1 MYKFLAAFLLI
12 LGLLPSGADAHERR
26 QRGWHDPYRPHYGA
40 RPYDFMYPYGAQPP
54 PRYYYAPALV
64 PGRTII
70 YCDREQGNLVVDQY
84 GNYVCVRY
92 N

>member
-1 MYKFLAAFLLI
+1 MCKFLAALVLI
-12 LGLLPSGADAHERR
+12 LGLLPSVADAHERR
-26 QRGWHDPYRPHYGA
+26 QRDWHDPYRPHYST
-40 RPYDFMYPYGAQPP
+40 RPYDFMYPYGGQQP
-54 PRYYYAPALV
+54 RRHYYAPAPV

-70 YCDREQGNLVVDQY
+70 YCSPEQGSLMVDEH